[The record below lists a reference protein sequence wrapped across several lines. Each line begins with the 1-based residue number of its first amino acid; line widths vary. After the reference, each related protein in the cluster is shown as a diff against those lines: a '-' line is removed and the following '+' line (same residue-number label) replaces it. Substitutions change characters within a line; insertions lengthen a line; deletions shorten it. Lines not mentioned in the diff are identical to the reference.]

1 MNTDGNLETFLR
13 MDPSGSAH
21 GFTPAPGSVLAR
33 LRADGFG
40 ASAAGSPAAPA
51 RRNSAGNVEEQIGG
65 RIFERIVISPSI
77 ANLGTVFTTQVVEAD
92 VWNTFRNIERVMTAL
107 TASGPGSAVLAPFVF
122 PVAVAAMSSV
132 AALFTF
138 PGVGDPTILE
148 TFVFVFPGLDGVT
161 LVATGQRLA
170 VFSVEADWET
180 GFTETPQIWLTDVL
194 RGLTDAEQRVQ
205 LRTLPRSRVKFKV
218 LPTGRETAY
227 LEGLL
232 LAWQQYLFGVPFWPD
247 KQPLLA
253 PVGPGDATIS
263 FDWNEREFAPGGYI
277 VLWRDALTVEVL
289 TLATLVVG
297 GATLSGSIQNTWA
310 ADGRT
315 WVVPIRRG
323 RLADKVDLVRK
334 NQDTAEAEVVFEVEV
349 V

>member
-1 MNTDGNLETFLR
+1 MNTAGTFETFLHLNAS
-13 MDPSGSAH
+13 DTAH

-33 LRADGFG
+33 LHADRFG
-40 ASAAGSPAAPA
+40 PSTAGSPASPP
-51 RRNSAGNVEEQIGG
+51 RRNTAGNVEEQIGG
-65 RIFERIVISPSI
+65 RIFERILISPSL
-77 ANLGTVFTTQVVEAD
+77 ANLGTVFTPQEIETD
-92 VWNTFRNIERVMTAL
+92 VWNTSRNIERVMTAL
-107 TASGPGSAVLAPFVF
+107 TASGPGSGVLPPFVF
-122 PVAVAAMSSV
+122 PVAIAAMSSV
-132 AALFTF
+132 AARFTF
-138 PGVGDPTILE
+138 PGQGDPTIQE
-148 TFVFVFPGLDGVT
+148 TFDFVFPGFVGVT
-161 LVATGQRLA
+161 LIATGQRLA
-170 VFSVEADWET
+170 VFSIAADWGT
-180 GFTETPQIWLTDVL
+180 GITETPQIWLTDVL

-253 PVGPGDATIS
+253 PVTPGDAAIS
-263 FDWNEREFAPGGYI
+263 FDWSEREFAPGGYV

-289 TLATLVVG
+289 MLATLVVG
-297 GATLSGSIQNTWA
+297 GATLSGFAQNPWL
-310 ADGRT
+310 ADGQT

-334 NQDTAEAEVVFEVEV
+334 NQDTAEADVVFEVEV